1 MRASVLVGIVL
12 IIAGV
17 AIYARGGFT
26 KKENVVD
33 LGPLE
38 VSTSEKQQVP
48 AWIAGLVVA
57 AGVVLVVAGS
67 RGRAQT

>member
-1 MRASVLVGIVL
+1 MRASVLAGIVL

-26 KKENVVD
+26 KTEKVVD

-67 RGRAQT
+67 RGRAQS